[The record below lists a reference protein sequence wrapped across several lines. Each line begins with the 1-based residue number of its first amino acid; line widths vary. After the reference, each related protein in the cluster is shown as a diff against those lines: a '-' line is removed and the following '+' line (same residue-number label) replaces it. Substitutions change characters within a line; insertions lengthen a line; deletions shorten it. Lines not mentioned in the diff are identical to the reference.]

1 MSKIMA
7 AKRGTKGDYICHVP
21 KGGTRH
27 GCGAGNKVR
36 ELVKAEVKR
45 AVREEAS
52 EMAKKHARNLAAHK
66 KETARQLKEI
76 KAKAK
81 AAKAKE

>member
-1 MSKIMA
+1 MA

-36 ELVKAEVKR
+36 ELVKSEVKK
-45 AVREEAS
+45 AVS
-52 EMAKKHARNLAAHK
+52 EMSKKHARNLAAHK
-66 KETARQLKEI
+66 KETARQLKAI
-76 KAKAK
+76 KASKAK
-81 AAKAKE
+81 K

>member
-1 MSKIMA
+1 MA
-7 AKRGTKGDYICHVP
+7 AKRGTRGDYICHVP

-36 ELVKAEVKR
+36 ELVKAEVKK
-45 AVREEAS
+45 AVREETT

-66 KETARQLKEI
+66 KETARQLKAI
-76 KAKAK
+76 KA
-81 AAKAKE
+81 AAKAKK

>member
-1 MSKIMA
+1 M
-7 AKRGTKGDYICHVP
+7 AKRGTTKGDYICHVP

-36 ELVKAEVKR
+36 ELVKTEVKK
-45 AVREEAS
+45 AVQKETS

-66 KETARQLKEI
+66 KETARQLKAI
-76 KAKAK
+76 KA
-81 AAKAKE
+81 AAKAKK